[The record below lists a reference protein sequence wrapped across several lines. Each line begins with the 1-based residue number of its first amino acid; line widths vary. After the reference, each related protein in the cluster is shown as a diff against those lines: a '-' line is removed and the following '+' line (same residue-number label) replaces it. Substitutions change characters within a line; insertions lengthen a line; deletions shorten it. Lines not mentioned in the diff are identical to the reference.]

1 MGNIGVRHGGDAG
14 QAFQM
19 TKHTNLTCRDS
30 ACIWHPYTQMKTAP
44 EPLPIVRGEGVYLY
58 TDDGRR
64 FLDGISSWW
73 VNIHG
78 HAHPELNAALAAQAA
93 QLEHVLFAGV
103 THEPAVALAEQLI
116 SILPSGLTRVFYSD
130 NGSTAVE
137 VALKMAWQYWQ
148 NCGHPAKREFV
159 ALHHAFHGDT
169 VGAMSVSEL
178 TGFSKAFEKLL
189 FPVHR
194 AHSPYCYRCPLG
206 LKRSACSI
214 DCLGDLEHI
223 LAERRNDVAAVIIE
237 PMLQGAGGMIVWP
250 AEFLSGVRRLCD
262 KYDTLMIADEI
273 LTGFGRTGKM
283 FACEHAGVSPDLI
296 CLSKALTGGYLP
308 LAVTAVRERIYEA
321 FLDDDRSKAFFH
333 GHSYTANPLAC
344 AVARASLGL
353 FRKEKTLERV
363 GGMERQFRKRLEELR
378 KLEVVGDVRGIGGI
392 AAIELD
398 ASLTRRIKECG
409 PDEGSPASGSSNSGY
424 FSSIAPYLYDAFLR
438 RGLLLRPLGSIL
450 YFMPPYAITDQEIDW
465 AFDQIADV
473 LSDLETQ

>member
-1 MGNIGVRHGGDAG
+1 
-14 QAFQM
+14 M
-19 TKHTNLTCRDS
+19 TTPNNLSCRDS
-30 ACIWHPYTQMKTAP
+30 ASIWHPYTQMKTAP
-44 EPLPIVRGEGVYLY
+44 PPLPIVRAEGVYLY
-58 TDDGRR
+58 TEDGRR
-64 FLDGISSWW
+64 LLDGISSWW

-93 QLEHVLFAGV
+93 QLEHVLFAGA

-116 SILPSGLTRVFYSD
+116 SILPARLTRIFYSD

-148 NCGHPAKREFV
+148 NSGQPARREFV

-178 TGFSKAFEKLL
+178 SAFSKPFEGLL
-189 FPVHR
+189 LPVHR
-194 AHSPYCYRCPLG
+194 VHSSYCYRCPMG
-206 LKRSACSI
+206 LKRSECEI
-214 DCLGDLEHI
+214 DCLGDLERV
-223 LAERRNDVAAVIIE
+223 LKERQNAVAAVIVE

-273 LTGFGRTGKM
+273 LTGFGRTGRM

-308 LAVTAVRERIYEA
+308 LAVTGVREGIYEA

-344 AVARASLGL
+344 AVALASLAL
-353 FRKEKTLERV
+353 FRKQNTLERV
-363 GGMERQFRKRLEELR
+363 GRMEKQFAKRLGELR
-378 KLEVVGDVRGIGGI
+378 NISVVGDVRGIGGV

-398 ASLTRRIKECG
+398 ESTSTEHT
-409 PDEGSPASGSSNSGY
+409 SGY
-424 FSSIAPYLYDAFLR
+424 LSSLGPRLYDAFLR

-450 YFMPPYAITDQEIDW
+450 YFMPPYAITDQEVDW
-465 AFDQIADV
+465 AFDQIRDV
-473 LSDLETQ
+473 LRELEAQ